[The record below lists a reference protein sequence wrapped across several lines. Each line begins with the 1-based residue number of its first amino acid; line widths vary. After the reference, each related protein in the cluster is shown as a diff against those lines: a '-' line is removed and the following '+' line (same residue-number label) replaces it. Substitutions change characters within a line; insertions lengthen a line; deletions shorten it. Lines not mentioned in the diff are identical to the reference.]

1 MATLGLNML
10 YTGIKADDGST
21 VIDADK
27 GLAAAGV
34 YPIDTS
40 KANGNLGTKT
50 ANISGLS
57 GTVSKI
63 TGNNEVVDVSN
74 PPSAPSVAI
83 DANEIN
89 FIVKQ
94 KLLGRVSDGKGGYI
108 DSDTP
113 VEAGLIIESRSPV
126 TRTAVYFCFGR
137 GIFNEAGQNIQ
148 TNTDTAETRD
158 DDNLTFTALNYDKFS
173 GQPYKVYTESDPKFD
188 KQAMFDAVF
197 PGQTFYENA
206 SNGTSGQ

>member
-27 GLAAAGV
+27 GLAANGV

-50 ANISGLS
+50 ANITGLS

-137 GIFNEAGQNIQ
+137 GIFNEASQNIQ

-173 GQPYKVYTESDPKFD
+173 GQPYKVYAESDPKFD
-188 KQAMFDAVF
+188 KQAMFDTVF
-197 PGQTFYENA
+197 PGQTFYKKA